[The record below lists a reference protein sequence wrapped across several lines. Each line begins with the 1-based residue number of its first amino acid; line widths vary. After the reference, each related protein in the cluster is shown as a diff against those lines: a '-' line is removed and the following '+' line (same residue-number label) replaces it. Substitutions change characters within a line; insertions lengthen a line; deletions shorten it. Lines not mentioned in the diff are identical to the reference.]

1 MYAVQALIAAVG
13 RILLVAI
20 FLISA
25 VTLYIMKFDTA
36 VGMLAAEGVPREG
49 TPNAQHMII
58 GAAVFTIVGSLSVM
72 LGFKARIGAFLLA
85 VFLCLATYYFHDFW
99 NMADDP
105 ARQQLETIQF
115 LKNASMLGA
124 MLFIIANGS
133 GPGSIDRRKVTITV

>member
-1 MYAVQALIAAVG
+1 MYAIQGLIAAVG

-20 FLISA
+20 FLVSA

-36 VGMLAAEGVPREG
+36 VELLANEGFPREG
-49 TPNAQHMII
+49 TPNAQHMIM
-58 GAAVFTIVGSLSVM
+58 GAAAFTIIGSLSVM
-72 LGFKARIGAFLLA
+72 LGFKARLGALLLA

-105 ARQQLETIQF
+105 TRQQAETIQF
-115 LKNASMLGA
+115 MKNVSMLGA

-133 GPGSIDRRKVTITV
+133 GAGSVDRRTVTIKV